1 MRCGVFYL
9 FIFNL
14 EFDFFLKV
22 SIVIK
27 IQNFILEQESLL
39 NVSLCFSFLKRLRLS
54 FIKILQRDVFR
65 QYSYGFV
72 FTYINKKYFSF

>member
-39 NVSLCFSFLKRLRLS
+39 NMSLCFSFLKRLRFS
-54 FIKILQRDVFR
+54 FIKILQRDVLR
-65 QYSYGFV
+65 Q
-72 FTYINKKYFSF
+72 